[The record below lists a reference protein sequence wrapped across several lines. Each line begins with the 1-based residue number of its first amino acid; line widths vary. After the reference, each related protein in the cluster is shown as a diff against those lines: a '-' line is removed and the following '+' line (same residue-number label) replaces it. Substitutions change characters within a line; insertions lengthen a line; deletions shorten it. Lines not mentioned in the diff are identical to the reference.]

1 MKIVIAGAGEVG
13 THLAKLLSREE
24 QDITL
29 LDRDR
34 SRLEALDARYNLLTV
49 VGSPVSFSALRA
61 ARVEKAELFIAVT
74 PYETDNVVACEIAKS
89 FGAQKTVARIDNYEF
104 MDPANSAFF
113 TRSGIN
119 HTIYPEY
126 LAALEIRTAL
136 ERNWVRNWFELH
148 DGEIIVV
155 GIKLH
160 DNARIA
166 GMQLKE
172 FAATR
177 HNFHVSAIRRKN
189 ETIIPR
195 GDDRLMPNDILY
207 FTTTRDYVDE
217 LIDLCGKTRRR
228 IHNIMIMGGSRIA
241 VRLVSLI
248 GSKNYDV
255 KILERD
261 RDKCAYLAERCPEAE
276 IIHGDGRDIEVL
288 RQEGVEATDAFIALS
303 DSSET
308 NILACLSAKEMGVK
322 KTIAEVENIQFISE
336 AENLN
341 IGTIINKKLLA
352 SSRIFQILLDSDT
365 NDSRCLALADAEVS
379 EIEAKP
385 RSKITRAPVRDLHLS
400 RDLTI
405 AGLVRNGRGM
415 LVDGSTTICAGDRVV
430 VFCLDGSLHKVE
442 RLFS

>member
-61 ARVEKAELFIAVT
+61 AGVENAELFIAVT

-155 GIKLH
+155 GIKLR

-217 LIDLCGKTRRR
+217 LIDLCGKTRRK

-352 SSRIFQILLDSDT
+352 SSRIFQILLDSDA

>member
-34 SRLEALDARYNLLTV
+34 SRLEALDVRYNLLTV

-61 ARVEKAELFIAVT
+61 AGVEKAELFIAVT

-136 ERNWVRNWFELH
+136 VRNWVRNWFELH

-155 GIKLH
+155 GIKLR

-352 SSRIFQILLDSDT
+352 SSRIFQILLDSDA
-365 NDSRCLALADAEVS
+365 NDSRCLALTDAEVS

-405 AGLVRNGRGM
+405 AGLVRDGRGM

>member
-136 ERNWVRNWFELH
+136 VRNWVRNWFELH

-155 GIKLH
+155 GIKLR

-207 FTTTRDYVDE
+207 FTTTCDYVDE

-352 SSRIFQILLDSDT
+352 SSRIFQILLDSDA

>member
-49 VGSPVSFSALRA
+49 VGSPVSFSALRSA
-61 ARVEKAELFIAVT
+61 GVEKAELFIAVT

-155 GIKLH
+155 GIKLR

-195 GDDRLMPNDILY
+195 GDDRLLPNDILY

-352 SSRIFQILLDSDT
+352 SSRIFQILLDSDA
-365 NDSRCLALADAEVS
+365 NDSRCLALTDAEVS

-405 AGLVRNGRGM
+405 AGLVRDGRGM

>member
-155 GIKLH
+155 GIKLR

-288 RQEGVEATDAFIALS
+288 RQEGFEATDAFIALS

-352 SSRIFQILLDSDT
+352 SSRIFQILLDSDA

>member
-155 GIKLH
+155 GIKLR

-207 FTTTRDYVDE
+207 FTTARDYVDE

-352 SSRIFQILLDSDT
+352 SSRIFQILLDSDA

>member
-49 VGSPVSFSALRA
+49 VGPPVSFSALRA
-61 ARVEKAELFIAVT
+61 AGVENAELFIAVT

-155 GIKLH
+155 GIKLR

-195 GDDRLMPNDILY
+195 GDDRLLPNDILY

-352 SSRIFQILLDSDT
+352 SSRIFQILLDSDA
-365 NDSRCLALADAEVS
+365 NDSRCLALTDAEVS

-405 AGLVRNGRGM
+405 AGLVRDGRGM

>member
-61 ARVEKAELFIAVT
+61 AGVEKAELFIAVT

-155 GIKLH
+155 GIKLR

-276 IIHGDGRDIEVL
+276 IIHGDGRDIDL
-288 RQEGVEATDAFIALS
+288 LTEAGIDDTDAFIALT

-308 NILACLSAKEMGVK
+308 NILACLTAKEFGVK
-322 KTIAEVENIQFISE
+322 KTIAEVENLQFISQ

-352 SSRIFQILLDSDT
+352 SSSIFQLLLDA
-365 NDSRCLALADAEVS
+365 DSSTSKCLALSDAEVA
-379 EIEAKP
+379 ELEVKP
-385 RSKITRAPVRDLHLS
+385 DSKITRAPVKDLRLS
-400 RDLTI
+400 RDLTL
-405 AGLVRNGRGM
+405 AGLIRDGKGM
-415 LVDGSTTICAGDRVV
+415 LISGNTVFQPGDHVL
-430 VFCLDGSLHKVE
+430 VFFLSGAIHKVE
-442 RLFS
+442 RLFN

>member
-49 VGSPVSFSALRA
+49 VGPPVSFSALRA
-61 ARVEKAELFIAVT
+61 AGVGKAELFIAVT

-155 GIKLH
+155 GIKLR

-195 GDDRLMPNDILY
+195 GDDRLLPNDILY

-352 SSRIFQILLDSDT
+352 SSRIFQILLDSDA
-365 NDSRCLALADAEVS
+365 NDSRCLALTDAEVS

-405 AGLVRNGRGM
+405 AGLVRDGRGM

>member
-34 SRLEALDARYNLLTV
+34 SRLEALDASYNLLTV

-61 ARVEKAELFIAVT
+61 AGVEKAELFIAVT

-155 GIKLH
+155 GIKLR

-352 SSRIFQILLDSDT
+352 SSRIFQILLDSDA
-365 NDSRCLALADAEVS
+365 NDSRCLALTDAEVS

-405 AGLVRNGRGM
+405 AGLVRDGRGM